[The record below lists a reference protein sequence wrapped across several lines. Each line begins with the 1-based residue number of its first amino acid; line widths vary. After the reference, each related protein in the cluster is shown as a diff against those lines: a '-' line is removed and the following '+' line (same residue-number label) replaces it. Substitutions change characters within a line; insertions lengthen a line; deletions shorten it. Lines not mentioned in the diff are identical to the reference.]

1 MNLIT
6 SFLEY
11 LMLEKKYSIHTIKA
25 YKTDLIS
32 LQDFCKET
40 YSQEKI
46 SDINYSQIRYWIVNL
61 VEAKVSNRSINRKIS
76 SLKSFYKYLQ
86 KIKII
91 QNNPLSSHKALKTP
105 KKIQVPF
112 SIKEVNEVLS
122 NITNY
127 DSFEPSRNKLIVELF
142 YSTGMRRAEL
152 IHLKTSSIN

>member
-40 YSQEKI
+40 YNQEKI

-76 SLKSFYKYLQ
+76 SLKSFYKYIQ
-86 KIKII
+86 KIKILLYKYQLQIMGFAI
-91 QNNPLSSHKALKTP
+91 QN
-105 KKIQVPF
+105 
-112 SIKEVNEVLS
+112 
-122 NITNY
+122 
-127 DSFEPSRNKLIVELF
+127 
-142 YSTGMRRAEL
+142 
-152 IHLKTSSIN
+152 

>member
-25 YKTDLIS
+25 YRTDLIS
-32 LQDFCKET
+32 LQDFCRRNL
-40 YSQEKI
+40 SVRRKI
-46 SDINYSQIRYWIVNL
+46 SDIHYSQIRSWIVDL

-76 SLKSFYKYLQ
+76 SLTSFYKYLQ

-112 SIKEVNEVLS
+112 SIKEVNQVLS
-122 NITNY
+122 N
-127 DSFEPSRNKLIVELF
+127 V
-142 YSTGMRRAEL
+142 AV
-152 IHLKTSSIN
+152 